1 MTDDILNVALTYI
14 TIVQDL
20 HRRLSVN
27 PVHED
32 HTATLISTLQKLVY
46 ITKYSLNLK
55 QLLPKYDVARVCCV
69 FYFTRKG
76 FILSA
81 SLVL

>member
-14 TIVQDL
+14 TIRQDL

-27 PVHED
+27 PVQDD
-32 HTATLISTLQKLVY
+32 HSTTQPLQKLIY

-55 QLLPKYDVARVCCV
+55 QMLTKYDVNMM
-69 FYFTRKG
+69 
-76 FILSA
+76 
-81 SLVL
+81 

>member
-1 MTDDILNVALTYI
+1 MTDDGINVALTYI

-27 PVHED
+27 PVHDD
-32 HTATLISTLQKLVY
+32 HKTTQPLQKLVY

-55 QLLPKYDVARVCCV
+55 QMLPKYDV
-69 FYFTRKG
+69 KMM
-76 FILSA
+76 
-81 SLVL
+81 